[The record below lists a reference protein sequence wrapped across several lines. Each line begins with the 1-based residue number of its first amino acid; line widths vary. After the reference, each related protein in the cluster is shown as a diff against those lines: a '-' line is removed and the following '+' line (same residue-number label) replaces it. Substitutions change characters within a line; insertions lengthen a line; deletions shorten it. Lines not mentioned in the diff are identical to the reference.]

1 MRIKQIDIDGKKLC
15 FSKSDNLIFIK
26 DNGNIFDWEFIDA
39 IKTVLCDTKIN
50 VNCVCLN
57 NQKIKCVLE
66 MYGTD
71 FTVTVKVRE
80 NKLSKKQNVFGTRGS
95 FEVSCKSDFDSST
108 FDNNRLKRLCECD
121 FREMFMPIDTTRE
134 IVFYNRDASNSE
146 FTNGLIMH
154 YRNLLKWTRD
164 RKTDTK
170 DGGEYS
176 TFIESQCAS
185 MEKFIDEFNSIDFGY
200 CSVGFDKN
208 TRELQLPDSE
218 NDAEFNMINFCDFIT
233 ANKLNT
239 VIEHARGNDGNIPIF
254 ITNNFENAGKAEME
268 FYLEELRK
276 LDRQVF
282 IIENGDNRLLEKRC
296 DKTISMEDKND

>member
-1 MRIKQIDIDGKKLC
+1 
-15 FSKSDNLIFIK
+15 
-26 DNGNIFDWEFIDA
+26 
-39 IKTVLCDTKIN
+39 
-50 VNCVCLN
+50 
-57 NQKIKCVLE
+57 
-66 MYGTD
+66 
-71 FTVTVKVRE
+71 
-80 NKLSKKQNVFGTRGS
+80 
-95 FEVSCKSDFDSST
+95 
-108 FDNNRLKRLCECD
+108 
-121 FREMFMPIDTTRE
+121 
-134 IVFYNRDASNSE
+134 
-146 FTNGLIMH
+146 
-154 YRNLLKWTRD
+154 
-164 RKTDTK
+164 
-170 DGGEYS
+170 
-176 TFIESQCAS
+176 